1 MLRVGLTGGIGA
13 GKSTAARRLATLGA
27 VLVDADVVAREVVQ
41 PGTLGLAEL
50 VSVFGDQ
57 VLTED
62 GELDRP
68 AMAAVVFNDDAAR
81 RRLNDIVHPLVRRRT
96 EELVAAAPRD
106 ALVVQD
112 IPLLV
117 EGGMAPSFALTV
129 VVDAPESQRVHR
141 LVKDRGMSPDEA
153 RARIAAQASEQARRA
168 AADVWLDNSGRSAD
182 LAAQVDRLWQS
193 RLLPFEYWLRK
204 GRPRPTRPRLVE
216 PDPSWP
222 AQFERVAVRVSRAAA
237 ALAQRVDH
245 IGSTSVPC
253 LPARDVLDIQLS
265 VADLGAVHDLVDD
278 LRAVGFVY
286 RPELRRDVAQPSG
299 PAAAPWPEGVFVSA
313 DPGRAVDLHVRAT
326 GSPGWRMALLLRD
339 WLRAVPEARSDYA
352 SLTRRLLAES
362 VGDAGTRGNAD
373 AEHVWLDSASDAAGR
388 WASATGWQPP
398 VSNNVTELAA
408 AKSQKV

>member
-13 GKSTAARRLATLGA
+13 GKSTVARRLATLGA
-27 VLVDADVVAREVVQ
+27 VLVDADVIAREVVQ
-41 PGTLGLAEL
+41 PGTPGLAEL

-81 RRLNDIVHPLVRRRT
+81 RRLNEIVHPLVRRRT
-96 EELVAAAPRD
+96 EELLAAAPRD
-106 ALVVQD
+106 ALLVQD

-129 VVDAPESQRVHR
+129 VVDAPESERVHR
-141 LVKDRGMSPDEA
+141 LVKDRGMPPDEA

-168 AADVWLDNSGRSAD
+168 AADAWLDNSGRSAD
-182 LAAQVDRLWQS
+182 LVAQVDRLWQS

-204 GRPRPTRPRLVE
+204 GRPLPGRPRLVE

-222 AQFERVAVRVSRAAA
+222 AQYERVAARVSRAAA
-237 ALAQRVDH
+237 PLARRVDH
-245 IGSTSVPC
+245 IGPTSVPG

-265 VADLGAVHDLVDD
+265 VADLDAVGDLADD
-278 LRAVGFVY
+278 LRQVGFVY
-286 RPELRRDVAQPSG
+286 RPELRRDDAQSSG
-299 PAAAPWPEGVFVSA
+299 PDAASWPEQVLVSA
-313 DPGRAVDLHVRAT
+313 DPGRAVDLHVRAI

-339 WLRAVPEARSDYA
+339 WLCAVPEARSDYA
-352 SLTRRLLAES
+352 SLTRRLLAETVRS
-362 VGDAGTRGNAD
+362 ADTRGNAD
-373 AEHVWLDSASDAAGR
+373 AEQAWSNSASDEAGR

-398 VSNNVTELAA
+398 VSNNVTESAA